1 VKPFVERILTFLL
14 FVALAF
20 CGFVPTK
27 ADERVLKREESFKD
41 CATGCPEMVM
51 IPTGLF
57 AMGSMA
63 SEAGH
68 QSSEEPQHNV
78 TIANP
83 FAVAKFEVTFA
94 EWDACAAGGECAS
107 HIDDGG
113 WGRGR
118 QPVINVSW
126 DDTQHYVK
134 WLSRITG
141 KTYRLLTE
149 AEYEYAA
156 RAGTQTAYPW
166 GDEIGHSNANC
177 AACGSRWDLAQPA
190 PVGSF
195 APNRFGLYDMVGN
208 VWEWVEDCL
217 HEDYSDAPPVDGS
230 AWMTG
235 GDCGKHRLRGGSWT
249 SDPEGIRS
257 AIRGRGRTDERA
269 TIISFRVSRTLTP

>member
-1 VKPFVERILTFLL
+1 VKLVVERVLTLSL
-14 FVALAF
+14 FVVLAF
-20 CGFVPTK
+20 CGFAPAK
-27 ADERVLKREESFKD
+27 ADERAPKRAESFKD
-41 CATGCPEMVM
+41 CAADCPEMVA
-51 IPTGLF
+51 IPVGSF
-57 AMGSMA
+57 AMGSTA
-63 SEAGH
+63 NEAGH
-68 QSSEEPQHNV
+68 QPSEEPRHNV
-78 TIANP
+78 TIAKP
-83 FAVAKFEVTFA
+83 FAVSKFAVTFA

-113 WGRGR
+113 WGRSR

-126 DDTQHYVK
+126 EDAQHYVT

-177 AACGSRWDLAQPA
+177 AGCGSRWDLTQPA

-195 APNRFGLYDMVGN
+195 APNQFGLYDIVGN

-235 GDCGKHRLRGGSWT
+235 GDCSKHRLRGGSWT
-249 SDPEGIRS
+249 SDPDEVRS
-257 AIRGRGRTDERA
+257 AIRGRGRTNERA
-269 TIISFRVSRTLTP
+269 TIISFRVGRTLTP